1 LYLKASFIVMGF
13 VKYQKLRLK
22 VFQGG
27 KTMENNKAIIAIP
40 MGDAAGIGPEIV
52 LKSLFNKEIYDV
64 CKPLVIGDTGILT
77 KAMSI
82 IGSDL
87 NINEVNSPAEGK
99 YEFGTVD
106 IINLNNIDLKQ
117 FAYGQVSAQCG
128 QGAFEYIKKAVELA
142 MAGEVQALAT
152 TPINKESLKAA
163 GVPFIGHTEMLES
176 LSGTKDPLTMF
187 QVNGMRVFFLT
198 RHLSL
203 KDAIPAMTKER
214 VHDYLI
220 RCDHALQKLG
230 VEKRHIAVA
239 GLNPHSGENGLFG
252 WEEVEEI
259 GPGIKAAVNDGIDAV
274 GPVPA
279 DSVFFQT
286 LNGKYDAVLSL
297 YHDQGHIATK
307 TVDFYRTISITNGLP
322 FLRTSVDHGTAFD
335 IAGKN
340 IAESISMEECIKI
353 AAEYAPKFTAKTSVD
368 RELTK

>member
-1 LYLKASFIVMGF
+1 MM
-13 VKYQKLRLK
+13 
-22 VFQGG
+22 
-27 KTMENNKAIIAIP
+27 TNNKAIIAIP
-40 MGDAAGIGPEIV
+40 MGDAAGIGPEII
-52 LKSLFNKEIYDV
+52 LKSLLNKGIYDI
-64 CKPLVIGDTGILT
+64 CKPLVVGDLGILQ
-77 KAMSI
+77 KAKSI
-82 IGSDL
+82 IGAEL
-87 NINEVNSPAEGK
+87 NLHEVNSPTEGK

-106 IINLNNIDLKQ
+106 VINLNNIDLQ
-117 FAYGQVSAQCG
+117 HFAYGQVSAQCG
-128 QGAFEYIKKAVELA
+128 QGAFEYIKKSVELA

-163 GVPFIGHTEMLES
+163 GVPFIGHTEILES
-176 LSGTKDPLTMF
+176 LSGSDDPLTMF

-203 KDAIPAMTKER
+203 KDACDAITKDR

-220 RCDHALQKLG
+220 RCDRALQRLG

-239 GLNPHSGENGLFG
+239 GLNPHSGEHGLFG
-252 WEEVEEI
+252 WEEVKEI
-259 GPGIKAAVNDGIDAV
+259 EPGIKAAVKDGIVAV

-279 DSVFFQT
+279 DSVFFQA

-340 IAESISMEECIKI
+340 IADSISMEECIKI
-353 AAEYAPKFTAKTSVD
+353 AADYAPKFTAETNIESKII
-368 RELTK
+368 L